1 MTPAVLTAVL
11 ALFAALAWGS
21 GDFTNGLA
29 GRKISPFHTTLIAYA
44 VGLIALGI
52 VIAFRPEV
60 LPPASDMLLGAL
72 AGTCGMIGL
81 IFLLRGFRVGRMG
94 IVAPVS
100 AVLAALLPV
109 VVSLFREG
117 FPGWLKALGF
127 LLALAA
133 IWLLSRPEPVH
144 GRPQGLGLALLAGL
158 GFGGFFTLLDFIRTD
173 SDFWPLISG
182 RAAAISLIVI
192 FTLLTRQPVIPAK
205 APWRLLVLGG
215 LLDIGGN
222 LFYLNA
228 VQTGRLDVAAVLA
241 ALYPAVT
248 ALLAWLVVRE
258 RMAWVQVVGAAAAIA
273 AIILI
278 TI

>member
-1 MTPAVLTAVL
+1 VTPAVLTAIL

-44 VGLIALGI
+44 VGLIALVI
-52 VIAFRPEV
+52 VIAFRPEAI
-60 LPPASDMLLGAL
+60 PSAGDMILGGL
-72 AGTCGMIGL
+72 AGISGMTGL

-100 AVLAALLPV
+100 AVLAAVMPV
-109 VVSLFREG
+109 IVSIFREG

-144 GRPQGLGLALLAGL
+144 GRPQGLGLALVAGV
-158 GFGGFFTLLDFIRTD
+158 GFGGFFTLLDFIQTD

-182 RAAAISLIVI
+182 RVAAITLILI
-192 FTLLTRQPVIPAK
+192 FTLLTRKPVIPAK
-205 APWRLLVLGG
+205 APWSLLLLGG

-248 ALLAWLVVRE
+248 AFLAWLVTSE
-258 RMAWVQVVGAAAAIA
+258 RMAQVQVVGAAAAVT

-278 TI
+278 TL